1 MNGPVTILVLDPQPV
16 SAVKKALDAPD
27 RLIVVVQTPSLARHA
42 LNTMVVSVW
51 ICDLN
56 TPGVDVQSLV
66 SIAKYT
72 SPGVQILFTGTK
84 LMAMKADNLVRN
96 GHGNGFF
103 ARPFSTLDIRKVVAE
118 ALAANAKGVGAK
130 HGRTKAA
137 TDSAPQRRILEN
149 GVLRSETRIPSMSGV
164 DPEHYTLLELIGI
177 GGTGSVFLARDKFL
191 DIDVAIKLINQNL
204 LDDPDVL
211 VSLKDE
217 ARIAMQLSH
226 RGILRTYSFSS
237 YNNCYYIVMELVRG
251 QTLRDVIIE
260 NERLSATS
268 ACAVLAACADA
279 LDYAHGKNVIHND
292 LKPENI
298 FITESSELKVIDFGT
313 ATLKNRAKELNHIAG
328 TPEYMSPE
336 QLRGEVVGPEG
347 DVYALA
353 IITYL
358 MLVGRFPFPV
368 ATTTEALIAGVRPDF
383 HILPEGLAAVLER
396 ATALDLADRHHSA
409 GEFAADF
416 LRACGIDI
424 DTLDLESPLVIESGV
439 SNRETPEA
447 T

>member
-1 MNGPVTILVLDPQPV
+1 MSAPATILVLDPQPV

-27 RLIVVVQTPSLARHA
+27 RLVVVVQTPALARHA
-42 LNTMVVSVW
+42 LGTMVVALW

-56 TPGVDVQSLV
+56 TPGVEVQSLV

-72 SPGVQILFTGTK
+72 SPGIQILFTGTK
-84 LMAMKADNLVRN
+84 LMAMKADNLVKH
-96 GHGNGFF
+96 GHGDGFL
-103 ARPFSTLDIRKVVAE
+103 ARPFSALDIRKAATE
-118 ALAANAKGVGAK
+118 ALAAYAKTAGAK
-130 HGRTKAA
+130 HGRPKAA
-137 TDSAPQRRILEN
+137 ADATPQRRFLEN
-149 GVLRSETRIPSMSGV
+149 GVLRSESRIPTMGGV

-177 GGTGSVFLARDKFL
+177 GGTGSVFLAQDKFL
-191 DIDVAIKLINQNL
+191 DIEVAIKLINQNL
-204 LDDPDVL
+204 LEDSDVL
-211 VSLKDE
+211 ASLKDE

-226 RGILRTYSFSS
+226 QGILRTYSFSS
-237 YNNCYYIVMELVRG
+237 YNNSYYIVMELVRG
-251 QTLRDVIIE
+251 QTLRDVILE
-260 NERLSATS
+260 NERLSATTT
-268 ACAVLAACADA
+268 CGILAACAAA

-298 FITESSELKVIDFGT
+298 FVTESNELKIIDFGT
-313 ATLKNRAKELNHIAG
+313 ATLKNRAKEINHIVG

-336 QLRGEVVGPEG
+336 QLRGEVCGPEA

-368 ATTTEALIAGVRPDF
+368 DTTAEQLLAGVQPDF
-383 HILPEGLAAVLER
+383 HILPEPLADVLRR
-396 ATALDLADRHHSA
+396 ATAPEASFRHRSV

-416 LRACGIDI
+416 LRVCGVDIHSI
-424 DTLDLESPLVIESGV
+424 DTSQPLTIESGV
-439 SNRETPEA
+439 SNRQESA